1 MSDKQNFAK
10 SATLGVAGTK
20 HHGVEL
26 SDVLYEHPKTLKPHP
41 ENATLFQEQDDLYF
55 NRLRDDVRERGIL
68 VPLQVKPDKTLLAG
82 HNRLR
87 VALELGLE
95 RVPVQYV
102 EDALSPEQEREFL
115 IKDNLLRRHLSGQ
128 ECIELYRKMYPNFDE
143 RIREKVVGRKAQT
156 EEPATQPEEQQPLTA
171 REIAAATGQ
180 KERTVQHQLKKHREA
195 TNGTSETPRERE
207 QKGKSAFSTLTD
219 ANQRFSRAIDE
230 IYAAINAPGFST
242 WIPLETLAKTLTKKY
257 QAQVLKQ
264 DEGEIFSAVFVREL
278 EFHFVRLYNQLRSW
292 EETTPSSE
300 QQNEVYSALQKKLD
314 EFQERLTMRQEVE
327 HG

>member
-1 MSDKQNFAK
+1 MSDKQHFAK

-102 EDALSPEQEREFL
+102 EDTLSPEQEREFL

-143 RIREKVVGRKAQT
+143 RIREKVVGRKPQT
-156 EEPATQPEEQQPLTA
+156 EEPTTQPEEQQPLTA

-180 KERTVQHQLKKHREA
+180 KERTVQHQLQQYRKREGLAPAPQPSEEKAASTPQKKYSLDHITNDIRFGFGRIYTALKDWEA
-195 TNGTSETPRERE
+195 TNP
-207 QKGKSAFSTLTD
+207 
-219 ANQRFSRAIDE
+219 DE
-230 IYAAINAPGFST
+230 ADC
-242 WIPLETLAKTLTKKY
+242 
-257 QAQVLKQ
+257 QA
-264 DEGEIFSAVFVREL
+264 
-278 EFHFVRLYNQLRSW
+278 
-292 EETTPSSE
+292 
-300 QQNEVYSALQKKLD
+300 VYITLQKKVD
-314 EFQERLTMRQEVE
+314 ELQEQLTLRREVE

>member
-26 SDVLYEHPKTLKPHP
+26 SDMLYEHPKTLKPHP
-41 ENATLFQEQDDLYF
+41 ENATLFQEQDELYF

-102 EDALSPEQEREFL
+102 EDTLSPEQEREFL

-143 RIREKVVGRKAQT
+143 RIREKAVGRKAQT
-156 EEPATQPEEQQPLTA
+156 EEPAPQPEEQKPLTA

-180 KERTVQHQLKKHREA
+180 KERTVQHQLQQHRKREGLAPAPQPSEEKAASTPQKKYSLDHITNDIRFGFGRIYTALQDWEA
-195 TNGTSETPRERE
+195 TNPSE
-207 QKGKSAFSTLTD
+207 AD
-219 ANQRFSRAIDE
+219 C
-230 IYAAINAPGFST
+230 
-242 WIPLETLAKTLTKKY
+242 
-257 QAQVLKQ
+257 QAV
-264 DEGEIFSAVFVREL
+264 
-278 EFHFVRLYNQLRSW
+278 Y
-292 EETTPSSE
+292 TT
-300 QQNEVYSALQKKLD
+300 LQKKVD
-314 EFQERLTMRQEVE
+314 ELQEQLTMRQEVQP
-327 HG
+327 